1 MKRHYF
7 DWHPAVRHRAVFGP
21 PCKPVATV
29 RRLIALLVAQGH
41 IR

>member
-29 RRLIALLVAQGH
+29 RRLVALCVASKA
-41 IR
+41 IK